1 MPVKAGFF
9 MEQKDILTSLSLI
22 QKDFQLNS
30 DHWKI
35 AEEEINAE
43 KAFSL
48 LYKLVEH
55 LLSHDFNRLINSL
68 YRIDVSEEKLKA
80 ALAISPNPAQTISEM
95 IWERELQKVEYRK
108 RYNKS

>member
-1 MPVKAGFF
+1 

-22 QKDFQLNS
+22 QKDFQLSPNHWEIDEEQVNS
-30 DHWKI
+30 
-35 AEEEINAE
+35 E
-43 KAFSL
+43 KAFAL

-80 ALAISPNPAQTISEM
+80 ALATSPKPAQTIAEM
-95 IWERELQKVEYRK
+95 IWERELQKVEFRK
-108 RYNKS
+108 RYSKP